1 MLSQHCAGR
10 HRFRRVEAHPAGDL
24 YAAGAAAAMRLVGMP
39 TATIPDQRE
48 PTDAEKQQF
57 ERHSHVGQK

>member
-1 MLSQHCAGR
+1 
-10 HRFRRVEAHPAGDL
+10 
-24 YAAGAAAAMRLVGMP
+24 MRLVGMP

-57 ERHSHVGQK
+57 EHSHVGQK